1 MIRQTYHIHTLP
13 NGLRLVCERRPRA
26 AVEYFGVAVMAGSRD
41 ERPDEFGIAHF
52 VEHTIFKGTLKRK
65 PWHILNRMESVGGEL
80 NAFTT
85 KEETYIYSAYPK
97 GNTARAIELIADLI
111 INSRFPAKQISI
123 ERDVVAD
130 EIASYLDSP
139 ADAIYDDFEDLIF
152 KNSGLGHNILG
163 SEETLKTFT
172 PEKCVA
178 FMHRNYVAGNM
189 VAFYSGPASPES
201 ILKLVEKWTGHIPEG
216 NIDHRTSSIYPSD
229 IKFNEVRDIASHQ
242 SHTLLGA
249 IVPGIYSDDTPVAA
263 LLTNILGG
271 PGMNSLFNLSLRERN
286 GLVYSV
292 EATTTL
298 YRDCGLWSVYFGCDN
313 SDVEKC
319 MSLIREI
326 IDRLAT
332 DALTDRRLNQYKRQ
346 LSGQMA
352 MSRDNRESC
361 IMSAARSTLYH
372 GTVLTPE
379 KNISRIRAVTPSAL
393 RDYAGHLHDL
403 SRLTFN

>member
-1 MIRQTYHIHTLP
+1 
-13 NGLRLVCERRPRA
+13 
-26 AVEYFGVAVMAGSRD
+26 
-41 ERPDEFGIAHF
+41 
-52 VEHTIFKGTLKRK
+52 
-65 PWHILNRMESVGGEL
+65 
-80 NAFTT
+80 
-85 KEETYIYSAYPK
+85 
-97 GNTARAIELIADLI
+97 
-111 INSRFPAKQISI
+111 
-123 ERDVVAD
+123 
-130 EIASYLDSP
+130 
-139 ADAIYDDFEDLIF
+139 
-152 KNSGLGHNILG
+152 
-163 SEETLKTFT
+163 
-172 PEKCVA
+172 
-178 FMHRNYVAGNM
+178 
-189 VAFYSGPASPES
+189 
-201 ILKLVEKWTGHIPEG
+201 
-216 NIDHRTSSIYPSD
+216 
-229 IKFNEVRDIASHQ
+229 
-242 SHTLLGA
+242 
-249 IVPGIYSDDTPVAA
+249 
-263 LLTNILGG
+263 
-271 PGMNSLFNLSLRERN
+271 MNSLFNLSLRERN